1 MTYRDRSL
9 LVWPILDS
17 IPVASNI
24 CLGLQ
29 TLCAWRSFDVEE
41 VIMEASQKGIVKTSQ
56 NVIAHSSE
64 IRQTRNLDST
74 TRCLCFIEVMSDL
87 FPDLQIAVDV

>member
-1 MTYRDRSL
+1 
-9 LVWPILDS
+9 
-17 IPVASNI
+17 
-24 CLGLQ
+24 
-29 TLCAWRSFDVEE
+29 
-41 VIMEASQKGIVKTSQ
+41 MEASQKGIVKTSQ